1 MLRVY
6 KTKEEV
12 IRVDKLIKSDVLVIG
27 AGNAGFFAGIKAA
40 EAGATV
46 TIVDKG
52 YAGKS
57 GQSQNMETM
66 IVFDPKKHDLKE
78 WVESDRGCNEYVHD
92 PKWVEITY
100 KESMDRWND
109 LARWGYVSYRYD
121 KDGNVVIM
129 PLSEPDE
136 AGEYTPGEEGLG
148 GTGKGRVATPVRF
161 RFICSRQQWR
171 FRKVCK
177 DLGINLMDRMTITD
191 LIKQDGKIVG
201 AVGFS
206 ADNEDTYVFQAK
218 AVVMAAGNG
227 GIKNAGF
234 RCVTTT
240 GDAQAMA
247 FRAGC
252 SLTGKEWADYHP
264 ARADFPAYA
273 WSGGIDRDY
282 FVPKQNN
289 AKHHGLL
296 VYNNEGD
303 FIDNMREDPEARKRS
318 TGQIF
323 DAVAMAW
330 EAHQGRAPTYFYVTW
345 DPNTA
350 QMNHSPKGMPRA
362 QLDEDMM
369 KEGKVRMASGRA
381 IGQSHHLSDGIWP
394 TDDYSCAIEGMPGL
408 WACGDC
414 LGGRPGYP
422 MAGFAYAYTSVTGT
436 RAGENAAAYAKT
448 QPDFKLDQNEVKRL
462 TDIMWAPK
470 LRKGGFTADW
480 ALQVIHN
487 TLIPYWVLILKSEE
501 QMQNALNTIIYLRDN
516 ILPKL
521 WAQDMH
527 ELRKCHEIK
536 SILLHAEMKLRVSM
550 FRTESRWNHYRLDYP
565 LRDDK
570 NWLCWIK
577 IKPTADGG
585 MEFVKVRVPEELRP
599 DENDPY
605 IYRYPYKFPN
615 EPEVIPEDM

>member
-1 MLRVY
+1 M
-6 KTKEEV
+6 EN
-12 IRVDKLIKSDVLVIG
+12 IIQSDVLVIG

-66 IVFDPKKHDLKE
+66 IVFDPKKHDLKA
-78 WVESDRGCNEYVHD
+78 WVEADKGCNEYVHD

-100 KESMDRWND
+100 KESLDRWND
-109 LARWGYVSYRYD
+109 LARWGYESYRYD
-121 KDGNVVIM
+121 KNGNVVIM
-129 PLSEPDE
+129 PLSAPDE

-148 GTGKGRVATPVRF
+148 ATGEDRVASPVRF

-171 FRKVCK
+171 FRKVCRE
-177 DLGINLMDRMTITD
+177 LGIRLMDRMTITD
-191 LIKQDGKIVG
+191 LIKQDDHICG

-206 ADNEDTYVFQAK
+206 ADHNDTYIFQAK
-218 AVVMAAGNG
+218 AVVLAAGNG

-247 FRAGC
+247 YRAGC
-252 SLTGKEWADYHP
+252 ALTGKEWADNHP

-296 VYNNEGD
+296 VYNNEGE
-303 FIDNMREDPEARKRS
+303 FVDNMRDDPEARKRS
-318 TGQIF
+318 TGQPF
-323 DAVAMAW
+323 DDVAMAW
-330 EAHQGRAPTYFYVTW
+330 EAHSGRAPTYFFVTW

-350 QMNHSPKGMPRA
+350 QMNHSPKDMPRA
-362 QLDEDMM
+362 AIDEEKM

-381 IGQSHHLSDGIWP
+381 LGQSFHLSDGIWP

-408 WACGDC
+408 YAAVDC

-436 RAGENAAAYAKT
+436 RAGTNAAKYAKT
-448 QPDFKLDQNEVKRL
+448 VPDFELDMDEVSRL
-462 TDIMWAPK
+462 TDTMWAPMR
-470 LRKGGFTADW
+470 RKGGFTPTW
-480 ALQVIHN
+480 ALTVIQN
-487 TLIPYWVLILKSEE
+487 ALIPYWVLILKSEQ
-501 QMQNALNTIIYLRDN
+501 QMQTALNTVLYVKEN
-516 ILPKL
+516 IVPKL
-521 WAQDMH
+521 WAQDVH
-527 ELRKCHEIK
+527 ELRKCHEVK
-536 SILLHAEMKLRVSM
+536 SIVLHAEMKLRVSM
-550 FRTESRWNHYRLDYP
+550 FRKESRWTHYRIDYP

-577 IKPTADGG
+577 ILEKDGD
-585 MEFVKVRVPEELRP
+585 MEFIKVPIPEELRP
-599 DENDPY
+599 DPKEPY
-605 IYRYPYKFPN
+605 IYRYPHQFPN
-615 EPEVIPEDM
+615 EPDVIPEGM